1 VCFLWLIPL
10 LRRTPNSWLPGAGLA
25 GVPRYTLT
33 CIPQRRIS
41 EDQQGA
47 IDELHHCII
56 EAIDLRAKLY
66 GTVLLPCSFVVLCF
80 HSFSEANRN
89 LM

>member
-1 VCFLWLIPL
+1 L
-10 LRRTPNSWLPGAGLA
+10 WLPGAGLA
-25 GVPRYTLT
+25 GVLRYAFTF
-33 CIPQRRIS
+33 ISQRCIS

-66 GTVLLPCSFVVLCF
+66 GTFLPPCSFVVQWT
-80 HSFSEANRN
+80 HSLSEGNQN
-89 LM
+89 LIS